1 MLVAAPYE
9 LPGLVSESL
18 KTVSSPNFFMTIA
31 VRPTMPPTLYSCFF
45 HRVYFVYVSLVL
57 SLSHLR
63 MRFCWIYRA
72 RRVYVYT
79 YSHAPYAPLLLFL

>member
-31 VRPTMPPTLYSCFF
+31 VRPKIPCY
-45 HRVYFVYVSLVL
+45 
-57 SLSHLR
+57 
-63 MRFCWIYRA
+63 
-72 RRVYVYT
+72 
-79 YSHAPYAPLLLFL
+79 LLLKRHSRLHWS